1 MPNDPINVDDG
12 PECEVCGSHGNAFCV
27 QCEVCLECCTC
38 WYCDTCDTYHLTDEP
53 CPLEGLRPYTAKAD
67 QELGFCPIQNIVPP
81 NHLYLGVEL
90 EVECRDGHT
99 VRNVLDNL
107 PELDVWVIAKED
119 GSLNNGLEIVTAPS
133 DLAVHQERWPK
144 ILAYLPRCTYSWK
157 AQTTGLHVHLSR
169 RFFSQLDLAKFVYF
183 INAEATRPWIVR
195 LAGRDSN
202 NYAKLTKKKWIG
214 QQSGDSVLTAYSRYE
229 AVNLLNPNTIEVR
242 IFKGTLN
249 TTHVLGDIEFC
260 HALAHW
266 VKVASLQ
273 DCDRWS
279 KFWEYV
285 ENNRKIYAHLID
297 YVRDHPPQT
306 TSTRTERR
314 QTCVSPSI
322 NRRTSS

>member
-1 MPNDPINVDDG
+1 LQP
-12 PECEVCGSHGNAFCV
+12 
-27 QCEVCLECCTC
+27 
-38 WYCDTCDTYHLTDEP
+38 YDTH
-53 CPLEGLRPYTAKAD
+53 AD
-67 QELGFCPIQNIVPP
+67 QELGFFPQQTEVPKTF
-81 NHLYLGVEL
+81 LYLGVEL
-90 EVECRDGHT
+90 EVECRDGYT
-99 VRNVLDNL
+99 VGDVLEKL
-107 PELDVWVIAKED
+107 PGLNAWIIAKED
-119 GSLNNGLEIVTAPS
+119 RSLNYGLEIVTAPS
-133 DLAVHQERWPK
+133 DLSVHQQKWPD
-144 ILAYLPRCTYSWK
+144 ILADLPRCTYSWK

-169 RFFSQLDLAKFVYF
+169 RFFSQLDLAKLVYF

-202 NYAKLTKKKWIG
+202 SYAKLTKKKWVG
-214 QQSGDSVLTAYSRYE
+214 QKYGDPVLAAYSRYE
-229 AVNLLNPNTIEVR
+229 AVNLLNPATIEVR

-249 TTHVLGDIEFC
+249 TTHVLADIEFC

-306 TSTRTERR
+306 T
-314 QTCVSPSI
+314 
-322 NRRTSS
+322 